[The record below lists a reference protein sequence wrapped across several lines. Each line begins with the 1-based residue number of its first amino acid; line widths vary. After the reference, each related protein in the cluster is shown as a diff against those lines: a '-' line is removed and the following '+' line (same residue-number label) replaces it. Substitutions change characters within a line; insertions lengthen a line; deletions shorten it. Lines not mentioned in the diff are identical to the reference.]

1 MTKNLKYFLNEKL
14 LPVTLTNYFDYLE
27 DNLLNY
33 LLDKEDSHQ
42 LLCIYKLVCVSFQ
55 QEIMKIETKR
65 YLREILLLKGIL
77 DKINVG
83 IDMKY
88 MNTSSLELFKLSLDW
103 DDNIMK
109 SLLNK
114 KEDILEIFDCNYPCY
129 SVTEP
134 IENSNIKCFSE
145 EEYEFL
151 SLHFYWN
158 WWEWTRD
165 ITE

>member
-1 MTKNLKYFLNEKL
+1 MTKNLKYFLNAKL

-65 YLREILLLKGIL
+65 YLRESLLLKGIL

-114 KEDILEIFDCNYPCY
+114 KEDFNNKI
-129 SVTEP
+129 EP
-134 IENSNIKCFSE
+134 SE
-145 EEYEFL
+145 EGGQKIVTAIVR
-151 SLHFYWN
+151 SISTN
-158 WWEWTRD
+158 
-165 ITE
+165 